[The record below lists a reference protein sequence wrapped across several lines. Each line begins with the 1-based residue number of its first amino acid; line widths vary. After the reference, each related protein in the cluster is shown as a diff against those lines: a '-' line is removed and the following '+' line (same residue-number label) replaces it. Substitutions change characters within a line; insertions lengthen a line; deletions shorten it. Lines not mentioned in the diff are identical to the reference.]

1 MRMTPLA
8 AGGKM
13 SILYSASIMS
23 SRRGRFRLAAPEG
36 NAFDE
41 PPAAHS
47 TLSDPV
53 QPSSNRASATA
64 TAIGGAETTLAAA
77 MIAVFIFL
85 LFRNLGG
92 FPESHAKFT

>member
-1 MRMTPLA
+1 MTRLTVGAKISIPYLA
-8 AGGKM
+8 STGP
-13 SILYSASIMS
+13 
-23 SRRGRFRLAAPEG
+23 RGAVRFRLAAPEG